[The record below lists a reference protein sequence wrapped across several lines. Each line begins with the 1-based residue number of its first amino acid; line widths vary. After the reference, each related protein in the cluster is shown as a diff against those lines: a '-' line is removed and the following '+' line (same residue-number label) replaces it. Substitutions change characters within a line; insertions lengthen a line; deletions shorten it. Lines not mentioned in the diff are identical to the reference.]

1 MSLPTL
7 CPTCGGLLVRY
18 ADGER
23 RWLGCVRQS
32 ECGWRF
38 YLDYPIIGGT
48 PKTSDRETGK
58 AREEK
63 EE

>member
-18 ADGER
+18 SDGER
-23 RWLGCVRQS
+23 RWLGCIRQS

-38 YLDYPIIGGT
+38 YLDYPIIGGRGRDE
-48 PKTSDRETGK
+48 KAGE